1 MTQRL
6 ARHATAV
13 LFICALLALMGL
25 AGSIE

>member
-13 LFICALLALMGL
+13 VLICAFIALMGL

>member
-13 LFICALLALMGL
+13 ALICAFIALMGL